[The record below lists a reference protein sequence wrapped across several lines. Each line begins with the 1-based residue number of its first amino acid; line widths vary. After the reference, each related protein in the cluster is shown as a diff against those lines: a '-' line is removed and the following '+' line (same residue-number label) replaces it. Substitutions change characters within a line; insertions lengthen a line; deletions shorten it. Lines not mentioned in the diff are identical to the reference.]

1 MQLPGGG
8 LKGDGHVLLP
18 FLLWL
23 AGMEIRWLESEQ
35 PSCTMRWDM
44 LTIL

>member
-8 LKGDGHVLLP
+8 LKGNRPVLLP

-23 AGMEIRWLESEQ
+23 AVMEIRWLEFEQ